1 MLEHWRTIAGVAL
14 LGGVWLVLAFSS
26 SERAVDAPA
35 ASGERVEVSMNSAPN
50 PPEQILPVPFPERRI
65 RVPQPGEAV
74 PSETAAYCDEANWRN
89 TDIVVERLAPG
100 AFAVDEAAWRRTL
113 TGTRV
118 GLASWMSQ
126 CHRSGAPIEI
136 VSASTGAV
144 LAVYDVFSGLHSPFD

>member
-1 MLEHWRTIAGVAL
+1 MEQLLVEAQHPFFHRPGDGV
-14 LGGVWLVLAFSS
+14 
-26 SERAVDAPA
+26 
-35 ASGERVEVSMNSAPN
+35 
-50 PPEQILPVPFPERRI
+50 LPR
-65 RVPQPGEAV
+65 
-74 PSETAAYCDEANWRN
+74 
-89 TDIVVERLAPG
+89 DIVVERLAPG